1 MKKSIIKITII
12 ALLMSVVINLPA
24 QQLDM
29 DKLTGMKARS
39 IGPAGMSGRVTAID
53 VVLSNTSIIY
63 AGTASGGLWKSTS
76 AGINWTP
83 VFDKENTQSIGDIAI
98 QQSNPS
104 VVWVGTGEGNPRNS
118 MNSGGG
124 IYKSLDG
131 GATWKNMGLE
141 KTRNIHR
148 VIIDPQ
154 NPNVVYVG
162 AIGVPWG
169 DQKERGVYKTTD
181 GGKTWENILYI
192 NEKTGVGDMV
202 MDPSNPNKLIV
213 GMYEHHRK
221 PWQFVSGGDGSGMY
235 ITYDGG
241 ATWQK
246 KTSKNG
252 LPEGNFGRMGF
263 AISMNRPEIVY
274 AWVESSK
281 NAIYRSADGGENWVK
296 MNDKTD
302 DIGGRPFYYSSIA
315 VDPKNEN
322 RLYTYYS
329 EVNVS
334 EDGGK
339 TFRKLLPYS
348 GVHPDHHAW
357 WINPEDP
364 AHMIDGNDGGLYT
377 THDYGKNWR
386 FAENIPVTQFYH
398 VNVDME
404 LPYNVYGGAQ
414 DNGVYAGPAYMW
426 KDQGIYNTYWK
437 ELMFGDGMD
446 VIPDPVDNRY
456 GYSMTQNGALVRYD
470 KETGYKHS
478 IKPTHPDPK
487 MRLRFNWNSGLALDP
502 FDNNIV
508 YYGSQF
514 LHKSTDKG
522 VTWEIISPDL
532 SSNMEFDYEKEAK
545 GGVGTEIGSENY
557 GNIITISPST
567 LEKNVIWVG
576 TDDGHVQLTRDG
588 GKTWTDVTPTVGFA
602 KGSWIPQL
610 NASTYN
616 AGEVFVVANNY
627 RKADSKPYLFRSK
640 DYGKTWVSMVS
651 GAQLGEENYVL
662 AMVQDKVEPK
672 LIFVGTENG
681 LFISLDEGKNYTRW
695 TVGFP
700 KSAPTMD
707 LVIHPREQDLVIGT
721 FGRSFYIL
729 DDIRPLRELVKNG
742 TQVLS
747 KTIHLFTPP
756 EAYIA
761 EYQYADG
768 VMFPAEGMYMG
779 ENRAAGAMIS
789 YVANKA
795 QAKKEV
801 AVEAP
806 SKNKGKKTEVKP
818 EPVPAPEIKGNVK
831 YDSVKIEIFNT
842 NGERIVN
849 DRMKSPETGGL
860 HRYQWDLT
868 ETAPKAPSRGGAGDR
883 WGGSVSIK
891 ALPGTY
897 KVRMTYGDAKDSTQ
911 LVVKYDPRFNVS
923 QDILEARYKMQKD
936 LGQMM
941 EVAATATTRLR
952 ESNDLAA
959 EYLKEMESR
968 KNEDLKSKID
978 QTKAVKDSI
987 KAIMDSILGIPQ
999 VGLGTKP
1006 ADPTL
1011 TRMIISALG
1020 YISSA
1025 KGSINATDRR
1035 VYGFAEDEIN
1045 KIVERVNKF
1054 YSTTWSSYKQL
1065 MEAANLSPF
1074 KSYPPLN
1081 RN

>member
-1 MKKSIIKITII
+1 MKKNRINVIII
-12 ALLMSVVINLPA
+12 ALLVSVVINLPA
-24 QQLDM
+24 QKLDM
-29 DKLTGMKARS
+29 EKLSGMKARS

-104 VVWVGTGEGNPRNS
+104 VIWVGTGEGNPRNS

-162 AIGVPWG
+162 AIGIPWG
-169 DQKERGVYKTTD
+169 EHKERGVYKTID

-202 MDPSNPNKLIV
+202 MDPANPNKLIV
-213 GMYEHHRK
+213 GMYQHERK
-221 PWQFVSGGDGSGMY
+221 TWQFVSGGDGSGMY

-252 LPEGNFGRMGF
+252 LAEGNLGRMGF
-263 AISMNRPEIVY
+263 AMAMNKPEIVY

-281 NAIYRSADGGENWVK
+281 NAIYRSADGGENWLKV
-296 MNDKTD
+296 NDKTD

-364 AHMIDGNDGGLYT
+364 AHIIDGNDGGLYT
-377 THDYGKNWR
+377 THDYGVNWR

-404 LPYNVYGGAQ
+404 IPYNVYGGAQ
-414 DNGVYAGPAYMW
+414 DNGVYAGPGYMW

-446 VIPDPVDNRY
+446 VIPDPKDNRY

-487 MRLRFNWNSGLALDP
+487 MRLRYNWNSGLALDP

-522 VTWEIISPDL
+522 ATWEIISPDL
-532 SSNMEFDYEKEAK
+532 SSNAQFDYEKGAEGSA
-545 GGVGTEIGSENY
+545 GTEIGSENY

-567 LEKNVIWVG
+567 LEKNLIWVG

-588 GKTWTDVTPTVGFA
+588 GKTWADVTPTVGFS

-640 DYGKTWVSMVS
+640 DYGKTWESMVN

-662 AMVQDKVEPK
+662 AVVQDKIEPK

-695 TVGFP
+695 TVGYP
-700 KSAPTMD
+700 KAVPTMD
-707 LVIHPREQDLVIGT
+707 MVIHPREQDLVIGT

-747 KTIHLFTPP
+747 KTMHLFTPP

-761 EYQYADG
+761 DYQYADG

-789 YVANKA
+789 YVVNKPE
-795 QAKKEV
+795 AKKAV
-801 AVEAP
+801 PVEAP
-806 SKNKGKKTEVKP
+806 SVKKGKKPEVKQ
-818 EPVPAPEIKGNVK
+818 EQVAAPAIKSNIK
-831 YDSVKIEIFNT
+831 FDTVKIEIFNT
-842 NGERIVN
+842 KGEIIV
-849 DRMKSPETGGL
+849 DDKVKAPEAGGL
-860 HRYQWDLT
+860 HRYQWDLA
-868 ETAPKAPSRGGAGDR
+868 ETGPKAPSRAGAVSGGAR
-883 WGGSVSIK
+883 SVSIK
-891 ALPGTY
+891 ALPGNY
-897 KVRMTYGDAKDSTQ
+897 KVRMTYGDVKDSTQ
-911 LVVKYDPRFNVS
+911 LIVKYDPRFNVS

-936 LGQMM
+936 LGQML
-941 EVAATATTRLR
+941 ELAATATSRLR
-952 ESNDLAA
+952 ESNDLVT
-959 EYLKEMESR
+959 EYLKELESR
-968 KNEDLKSKID
+968 KDENLKPQID

-987 KAIMDSILGIPQ
+987 KAIMDSI
-999 VGLGTKP
+999 VGESQFGLASKP
-1006 ADPTL
+1006 SSPKISQ
-1011 TRMIISALG
+1011 IINSALG
-1020 YISSA
+1020 YISSS
-1025 KGSINATDRR
+1025 KGNINATDRR
-1035 VYGFAEDEIN
+1035 VYGFAEDETN
-1045 KIVERVNKF
+1045 RVMNRVNTF
-1054 YSTTWSSYKQL
+1054 YNTSWSSYKQL
-1065 MEAANLSPF
+1065 MEAANLSRF